1 MPLRLLSG
9 DRLLG
14 FFVLGQVLGQCLVD
28 DVSLH
33 LSGASAPISQV
44 IQALL
49 VGIAEVG
56 GKGVD
61 VRRTLAAGFWGKWFL
76 FAEDGPRNYCPANDN
91 FYLKGALMA
100 INTQHLGDE
109 VSDRLRVVL
118 HE

>member
-28 DVSLH
+28 NVSLH
-33 LSGASAPISQV
+33 LSRVSAPISQV

-49 VGIAEVG
+49 VGIAKVV

-61 VRRTLAAGFWGKWFL
+61 VGGTLAAGFWGKWFL
-76 FAEDGPRNYCPANDN
+76 FAEDGFRNHRPANNDLY
-91 FYLKGALMA
+91 FEGALMT
-100 INTQHLGDE
+100 INTQNLGNKVGDGMRE
-109 VSDRLRVVL
+109 VL